1 MKNPIKKSSIKLCTQ
16 DKILYGIIYVIIV
29 LWLIVVCYPL
39 IFVLSCSFSSGEA
52 ITSGRV
58 LLFPVQPSLDGY
70 EIILNYK
77 QVWTGYRNTIF
88 ITVVGTCLNLILTI
102 MAAYPLSR
110 RDFAGRG
117 IYMTIFTITMFVG
130 GGIIPNYILM
140 SNLKLTNTLWSVIL
154 SGAISVSNTIIMRTY
169 FQSSIP
175 HDLFEA
181 ARLDGISDFGYL
193 IKVVLPLSKAI
204 LAVITLYYAVGH
216 WNSYFTAMLYI
227 RDRDLYPLQ
236 VVLRDILN
244 VGNISLGEIDDPLV
258 MIKLQNSSNQMKY
271 ALVVL
276 SSAPLLIAYPFVQKY
291 FEKGVMVGSIK
302 G

>member
-1 MKNPIKKSSIKLCTQ
+1 MRNAKQKSSIKLCTQ
-16 DKILYGIIYVIIV
+16 DKILYGIIYAILA

-88 ITVVGTCLNLILTI
+88 ITVVGTCLNLVLTI

-110 RDFAGRG
+110 RDFKGRG
-117 IYMTIFTITMFVG
+117 FYMTIFTITMFVG

-154 SGAISVSNTIIMRTY
+154 SGAISISNTIIMRTY

-175 HDLFEA
+175 YDLFEA
-181 ARLDGISDFGYL
+181 ARLDGISDIGYL
-193 IKVVLPLSKAI
+193 LKIVLPLSKAI

-244 VGNISLGEIDDPLV
+244 VGNVSLGEIEDPVVL
-258 MIKLQNSSNQMKY
+258 IKLQNSTNQMKY
-271 ALVVL
+271 ALIVL

>member
-1 MKNPIKKSSIKLCTQ
+1 MRNAKQKSSIKLCTQ
-16 DKILYGIIYVIIV
+16 DKILYGIIYAILA

-88 ITVVGTCLNLILTI
+88 ITVVGTCLNLVLTI

-110 RDFAGRG
+110 RDFKGRG
-117 IYMTIFTITMFVG
+117 FYMTIFTITMFVG

-154 SGAISVSNTIIMRTY
+154 SGAISISNTIIMRTY

-175 HDLFEA
+175 YDLFEA
-181 ARLDGISDFGYL
+181 ARLDGISDIGYL
-193 IKVVLPLSKAI
+193 LKIVLPLSKAI

-244 VGNISLGEIDDPLV
+244 VGNVSLGEIEDPVVL
-258 MIKLQNSSNQMKY
+258 IKLQNSTNQMKY
-271 ALVVL
+271 ALIVL

-291 FEKGVMVGSIK
+291 FVKGVTIGSVK

>member
-16 DKILYGIIYVIIV
+16 DKVLYGIIYVIIV

>member
-1 MKNPIKKSSIKLCTQ
+1 MRNAKQKSSIKLCTQ
-16 DKILYGIIYVIIV
+16 DKILYGIIYAILA

-88 ITVVGTCLNLILTI
+88 ITVVGTCLNLVLTI

-110 RDFAGRG
+110 RDFKGRG
-117 IYMTIFTITMFVG
+117 FYMTFFTITMFVG

-154 SGAISVSNTIIMRTY
+154 SGAISISNTIIMRTY

-175 HDLFEA
+175 YDLFEA
-181 ARLDGISDFGYL
+181 ARLDGISDIGYL
-193 IKVVLPLSKAI
+193 LKIVLPLSKAI

-244 VGNISLGEIDDPLV
+244 VGNVSLGEIEDPVVL
-258 MIKLQNSSNQMKY
+258 IKLQNSTNQMKY
-271 ALVVL
+271 ALIVL
-276 SSAPLLIAYPFVQKY
+276 SSAPLLIAYPFVQKH

>member
-16 DKILYGIIYVIIV
+16 DKVLYGIIYAIIV

>member
-1 MKNPIKKSSIKLCTQ
+1 MRNTKQKSSIKLCTQ
-16 DKILYGIIYVIIV
+16 DKILYGIIYAILA

-88 ITVVGTCLNLILTI
+88 ITVVGTCLNLVLTI

-110 RDFAGRG
+110 RDFKGRG
-117 IYMTIFTITMFVG
+117 FYMTIFTITMFIG

-154 SGAISVSNTIIMRTY
+154 SGSISISNTIIMRTY

-181 ARLDGISDFGYL
+181 ARLDGISDIGYL
-193 IKVVLPLSKAI
+193 LKIVLPLSKAI

-244 VGNISLGEIDDPLV
+244 VGNVSLGEIEDPVVLV
-258 MIKLQNSSNQMKY
+258 KLQNSTNQMKY
-271 ALVVL
+271 ALIVL

>member
-1 MKNPIKKSSIKLCTQ
+1 MRNTKQKSSIKLCTQ
-16 DKILYGIIYVIIV
+16 DKILYGIIYAILA

-88 ITVVGTCLNLILTI
+88 ITVVGTCLNLVLTI

-110 RDFAGRG
+110 RDFKGRG
-117 IYMTIFTITMFVG
+117 FYMTIFTITMFVG

-154 SGAISVSNTIIMRTY
+154 SGAISISNTIIMRTY

-175 HDLFEA
+175 YDLFEA
-181 ARLDGISDFGYL
+181 ARLDGISDIGYL
-193 IKVVLPLSKAI
+193 LKIVLPLSKAI

-244 VGNISLGEIDDPLV
+244 VGNVSLGEIEDPLV
-258 MIKLQNSSNQMKY
+258 LIKLQNSTNQMKY
-271 ALVVL
+271 ALIVL
-276 SSAPLLIAYPFVQKY
+276 SSAPLLIAYPFVQKH